1 MSRPQTA
8 GVVLIAIALW
18 ASIACAEL
26 TVIHDSGAT
35 RPLAPYLE
43 VFGETPRIDSTGP
56 IEEPTEK
63 LGVADLSNLLP
74 IRTPGLTPGPVTP
87 RPLRLPNNG
96 TLSRPFFLIGS
107 DARSRE
113 WFATHRDRLQ
123 AIGAVGM
130 LVQADTEADLAA
142 IAQIADGIPILPAT
156 ATDIARAL
164 GLEHIP
170 ALVSRHGIEQ

>member
-8 GVVLIAIALW
+8 GVVLIAISLW

-43 VFGETPRIDSTGP
+43 VFGENPRIDSTGP

-96 TLSRPFFLIGS
+96 TLSRPFFLVGS

-142 IAQIADGIPILPAT
+142 VAQIADGIPILPAP

>member
-8 GVVLIAIALW
+8 GVVLIAISLW

-43 VFGETPRIDSTGP
+43 VFGETPRMGP
-56 IEEPTEK
+56 PARTEKPTENP
-63 LGVADLSNLLP
+63 GAADLSNLLP

-142 IAQIADGIPILPAT
+142 IAEIADGIPILPAP